1 MLFNVKEDPHQ
12 LRNLAKERPD
22 LVARGAKI
30 ILDWVEDNM
39 KVSIYDTDP
48 MWTVMREG
56 GPEHSRGEIGAY
68 RERLRGTARDYGVA
82 ELEAMYPDEMDGIPK
97 KW

>member
-1 MLFNVKEDPHQ
+1 VDE
-12 LRNLAKERPD
+12 
-22 LVARGAKI
+22 
-30 ILDWVEDNM
+30 NM
-39 KVSIYDTDP
+39 KVSLYDTDP

-68 RERLRGTARDYGVA
+68 RKRLEGTPRDYGVA
-82 ELEAMYPDEMDGIPK
+82 ALEAMYPDEMNGIPP